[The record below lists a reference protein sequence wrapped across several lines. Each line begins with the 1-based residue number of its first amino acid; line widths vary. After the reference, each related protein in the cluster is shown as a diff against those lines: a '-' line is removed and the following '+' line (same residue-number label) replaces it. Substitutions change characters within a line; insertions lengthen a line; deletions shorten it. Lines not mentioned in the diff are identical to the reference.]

1 MADRIARSERI
12 REAREA
18 QIARRAEVRAAR
30 EAATAGNQTPAKAA

>member
-18 QIARRAEVRAAR
+18 QVARKAELRAAR
-30 EAATAGNQTPAKAA
+30 EVDTQSAKVA